1 MALTVDHIQTIVAAV
16 DAGWSPAELI
26 ADMNSGLDHF
36 GLATINAALALPAPA
51 PIDAFQLPALIEEKA
66 PLVVPSFGFYNAMGM
81 FEPDYDDE
89 PPAVMTI

>member
-36 GLATINAALALPAPA
+36 GLASINALALPAPV
-51 PIDAFQLPALIEEKA
+51 PVDTFQLPALIEEKVA
-66 PLVVPSFGFYNAMGM
+66 VVVPTCGFYNAMGM

-89 PPAVMTI
+89 APAVMVI